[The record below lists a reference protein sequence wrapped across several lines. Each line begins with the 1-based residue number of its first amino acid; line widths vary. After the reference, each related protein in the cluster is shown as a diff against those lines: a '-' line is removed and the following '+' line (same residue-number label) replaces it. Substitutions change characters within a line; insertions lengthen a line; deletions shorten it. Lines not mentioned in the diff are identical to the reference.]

1 MYLPNLIKMKKTIYM
16 MVAAFVLSTYG
27 YSQCACC
34 AGAGTGAANGD
45 YNNGILTLNKNQF
58 VVETYTDYRNINQNL
73 EPVTDVT
80 DEEAPL
86 TSMLIQS
93 LGARYG
99 VTKSITVSALLPFV
113 FLHTDTGN
121 DNGFGDLIL
130 LGTFNV
136 YTKNN
141 FSLAL
146 QAGLELPTGI
156 QKNANFDNTTVVVG
170 SGSFDPMA
178 GIIASRQWDKLT
190 LQANALYKHTI
201 KGFEDNYYGSIA
213 IQNLSLSYTIKGEN
227 AFCALPMAAN
237 TDEKANTATSN
248 FGWAVFGGYYG
259 EWLDMLKEDGE
270 TDHDSGYYMGF
281 ATLGNSISYK
291 KWSFPLTL
299 SLPVIQ
305 NMNGEQNTGGFRL
318 RLGIIKS
325 F

>member
-1 MYLPNLIKMKKTIYM
+1 MIV
-16 MVAAFVLSTYG
+16 VALMATTYS

-58 VVETYTDYRNINQNL
+58 VIETYTDFRNINQNL
-73 EPVTDVT
+73 PPVTEVT

-93 LGARYG
+93 LGVRYG
-99 VTKSITVSALLPFV
+99 VTKSITVSALLPYV

-121 DNGFGDLIL
+121 DNGIGDLIL

-136 YTKNN
+136 YNKNN

-146 QAGLELPTGI
+146 QAGIELPTGI
-156 QKNANFDNTTVVVG
+156 QKDAAFDNTTVVVG
-170 SGSFDPMA
+170 SGSYDPMA
-178 GIIASRQWDKLT
+178 GIIAAKRLGKFT
-190 LQANALYKHTI
+190 LQGNALYKHTFN
-201 KGFEDNYYGSIA
+201 GFQGNYYGSIA
-213 IQNLSLSYTIKGEN
+213 IQNLSLSYRIKGQN
-227 AFCALPMAAN
+227 AFCALLN
-237 TDEKANTATSN
+237 DDETDKPKQTASN
-248 FGWAVFGGYYG
+248 FGWGIFGGYYG
-259 EWLDMLKEDGE
+259 EWVDMIKEDGE

-281 ATLGNSISYK
+281 ATFGNNISYK
-291 KWSFPLTL
+291 SWSFPLTV

-318 RLGIIKS
+318 RIGIIKS
-325 F
+325 FR

>member
-1 MYLPNLIKMKKTIYM
+1 MKKTIYTL
-16 MVAAFVLSTYG
+16 FTILLSAYM

-45 YNNGILTLNKNQF
+45 FNNGILTLNKNQWLL
-58 VVETYTDYRNINQNL
+58 ETYTDYRHINQNL
-73 EPVTDVT
+73 PPITDVT

-99 VTKSITVSALLPFV
+99 VTKSITLSALVPYV

-121 DNGFGDLIL
+121 DSGFGDLIL

-136 YTKNN
+136 YSKNN

-156 QKNANFDNTTVVVG
+156 QKDANFDNTTVVVG
-170 SGSFDPMA
+170 SGSYDPMA
-178 GIIASRQWDKLT
+178 GIIISQRWSKLT
-190 LQANALYKHTI
+190 LQANGLYKHTTN
-201 KGFEDNYYGSIA
+201 GFEGNYYGSIA
-213 IQNLSLSYTIKGEN
+213 IQNVSLSYRIKGES
-227 AFCALPMAAN
+227 AFCVLT
-237 TDEKANTATSN
+237 TDDKTTAKPKTAVPN
-248 FGWAVFGGYYG
+248 LGWTVFGGYYG

-270 TDHDSGYYMGF
+270 TDHDSGYYLGF
-281 ATLGNSISYK
+281 ATLGNNISYK
-291 KWSFPLTL
+291 TWSFPLTL
-299 SLPVIQ
+299 SLPIIQ

-318 RLGIIKS
+318 RLGVIKA

>member
-1 MYLPNLIKMKKTIYM
+1 MKAIYM
-16 MVAAFVLSTYG
+16 MVVAFVVTTYS

-45 YNNGILTLNKNQF
+45 FNNGILTLNKNQF
-58 VVETYTDYRNINQNL
+58 LLETYTDYRHINQNL
-73 EPVTDVT
+73 PPVTDVT

-93 LGARYG
+93 LGLRYG
-99 VTKSITVSALLPFV
+99 VTNSITVSVLVPYV
-113 FLHTDTGN
+113 FLHTNTGN
-121 DNGFGDLIL
+121 DNGFGDLVA
-130 LGTFNV
+130 LGTFTIYN
-136 YTKNN
+136 KNN

-170 SGSFDPMA
+170 SGSYDPMA
-178 GIIASRQWDKLT
+178 GFIVSKRWDKLT
-190 LQANALYKHTI
+190 FQANGLYKHTTN
-201 KGFEDNYYGSIA
+201 GFQDNYYGSIA
-213 IQNLSLSYTIKGEN
+213 IQNLSLSYRLKSGSTFCPLATDIKTEDK
-227 AFCALPMAAN
+227 PKQ
-237 TDEKANTATSN
+237 ETSN
-248 FGWAVFGGYYG
+248 LGWTVFGGYYG

-270 TDHDSGYYMGF
+270 VDHNSGYYLGF
-281 ATLGNSISYK
+281 ATLGNNISYK
-291 KWSFPLTL
+291 KWSFPLTI

>member
-1 MYLPNLIKMKKTIYM
+1 
-16 MVAAFVLSTYG
+16 MVVAFVLSTYG
-27 YSQCACC
+27 YGQCACC
-34 AGAGTGAANGD
+34 AGAGTGTANGD

-58 VVETYTDYRNINQNL
+58 VIETYADYRSINQNL

-80 DEEAPL
+80 EEEAPL

-93 LGARYG
+93 LGVRYG
-99 VTKSITVSALLPFV
+99 ITKSITISALLPYV

-121 DNGFGDLIL
+121 DNGFGDLVL

-136 YTKNN
+136 FTKNN

-146 QAGLELPTGI
+146 QAGIELPTGI
-156 QKNANFDNTTVVVG
+156 QKDANFDNTTVVVG
-170 SGSFDPMA
+170 SGSYDPMA
-178 GIIASRQWDKLT
+178 GFIASKKWGKLT
-190 LQANALYKHTI
+190 LQGNALYKRTAN
-201 KGFEDNYYGSIA
+201 GFHDNYYGSIS
-213 IQNLSLSYTIKGEN
+213 IQNLSLSYNINGEN
-227 AFCALPMAAN
+227 AFCALPS
-237 TDEKANTATSN
+237 DDKADKPKQTPSA

-259 EWLDMLKEDGE
+259 EWLDMLEEDGE
-270 TDHDSGYYMGF
+270 IDYDSGYYLGY
-281 ATLGNSISYK
+281 ATLGNNISYK

>member
-1 MYLPNLIKMKKTIYM
+1 MKKTICA
-16 MVAAFVLSTYG
+16 VAAFLLSTYG

-58 VVETYTDYRNINQNL
+58 VLETYADYRKINQNL

-80 DEEAPL
+80 EEEAPL

-93 LGARYG
+93 LGVRYG
-99 VTKSITVSALLPFV
+99 ITKSITVSALLPYV
-113 FLHTDTGN
+113 FLNTDTGN
-121 DNGFGDLIL
+121 DSGFGDLML
-130 LGTFNV
+130 LGTFNA

-146 QAGLELPTGI
+146 QAGIELPTGI
-156 QKNANFDNTTVVVG
+156 QKDANFDNTTVVVG
-170 SGSFDPMA
+170 SGSYDPMA
-178 GIIASRQWDKLT
+178 GIILSKRWDKIT
-190 LQANALYKHTI
+190 LQGNALYKHTT
-201 KGFEDNYYGSIA
+201 KGFHDNYYGSIS
-213 IQNLSLSYTIKGEN
+213 IQNLSLSYNIKGGN
-227 AFCALPMAAN
+227 AFCALPS
-237 TDEKANTATSN
+237 DDKSDKAKSASSTL
-248 FGWAVFGGYYG
+248 GWAVFGGYYG
-259 EWLDMLKEDGE
+259 EWLDMLEEDGE
-270 TDHDSGYYMGF
+270 VDHDSGYYLGY
-281 ATLGNSISYK
+281 ATLGNNISYK

>member
-1 MYLPNLIKMKKTIYM
+1 MKNTLYTLFIIL
-16 MVAAFVLSTYG
+16 LSTYG

-58 VVETYTDYRNINQNL
+58 LVETYTDYRNINQNL

-93 LGARYG
+93 LGVRYG
-99 VTKSITVSALLPFV
+99 VTKSITVSALMPYV
-113 FLHTDTGN
+113 FLYTDTGN
-121 DNGFGDLIL
+121 DSGFGDLAL
-130 LGTFNV
+130 LGTFGVFN
-136 YTKNN
+136 KNN
-141 FSLAL
+141 FSIAL
-146 QAGLELPTGI
+146 QAGVELPTGI
-156 QKNANFDNTTVVVG
+156 QKSANFDNTTVVVG
-170 SGSFDPMA
+170 SGSYDPMA
-178 GIIASRQWDKLT
+178 GLIVSKRWEKLT
-190 LQANALYKHTI
+190 LQANGLYKHTTS
-201 KGFEDNYYGSIA
+201 GFEDNYYGSIA
-213 IQNLSLSYTIKGEN
+213 IQNVSLSYRIKNGS
-227 AFCALPMAAN
+227 AFCPSSLGTKTEDA
-237 TDEKANTATSN
+237 TKETSN

-259 EWLDMLKEDGE
+259 EWLDMLEEEGE
-270 TDHDSGYYMGF
+270 TDHDSGYYLGF
-281 ATLGNSISYK
+281 ATLGNNISYK

-318 RLGIIKS
+318 RLGVIKS

>member
-1 MYLPNLIKMKKTIYM
+1 MKSIYM
-16 MVAAFVLSTYG
+16 MVAAFVLSTYS

-45 YNNGILTLNKNQF
+45 YNNGILTLAKKQLVF
-58 VVETYTDYRNINQNL
+58 ETYTDYRHINQNL
-73 EPVTDVT
+73 PPVTDVT

-93 LGARYG
+93 LGVRYG
-99 VTKSITVSALLPFV
+99 ISKSITVSALIPYV

-121 DNGFGDLIL
+121 DNGFGDLVL

-136 YTKNN
+136 YNKDN

-156 QKNANFDNTTVVVG
+156 QKSANFDNTTVVVG
-170 SGSFDPMA
+170 SGSYDPMV
-178 GIIASRQWDKLT
+178 GIIASKRLDKLT
-190 LQANALYKHTI
+190 LQANALYKHTTN
-201 KGFEDNYYGSIA
+201 GFEGNYYGSIS
-213 IQNLSLSYTIKGEN
+213 IQNVALSYRIKGEN
-227 AFCALPMAAN
+227 TFCPSSLDTKTEDKPKE
-237 TDEKANTATSN
+237 TTSN

-259 EWLDMLKEDGE
+259 EWLDKLKEDGV
-270 TDHDSGYYMGF
+270 TDNDSGYYLGF
-281 ATLGNSISYK
+281 ATLGNNISYK

-305 NMNGEQNTGGFRL
+305 DMNGEQNTGGFRL
-318 RLGIIKS
+318 RLGLIRS